1 MSFAGLEPPSSAGQP
16 NTATSI
22 PTCFFQSLEPRYT
35 NDSMEQSTVSITS
48 VRRLPRSLWDVPLS
62 CTIVGRSRTRIVR
75 VFDLGARSQGL
86 MRPLSGALRNGAL
99 QGYVTYAHSIT
110 KSASHTA
117 STYNTGRSRIMDAML
132 RLIAGEQS
140 PPLPDADAR
149 FRIFLVDLLGQRIAL
164 HPQHQNFHHRRPV
177 SSAMLK
183 RNYTTTRSVS
193 F

>member
-1 MSFAGLEPPSSAGQP
+1 MGCAAVLYNSRPQSHEDSSCLRPRRA
-16 NTATSI
+16 I
-22 PTCFFQSLEPRYT
+22 PRADAPA
-35 NDSMEQSTVSITS
+35 
-48 VRRLPRSLWDVPLS
+48 
-62 CTIVGRSRTRIVR
+62 VGRARKWRIARLRHVR
-75 VFDLGARSQGL
+75 AFHHQVSLTHSLYSQH
-86 MRPLSGALRNGAL
+86 R
-99 QGYVTYAHSIT
+99 
-110 KSASHTA
+110 
-117 STYNTGRSRIMDAML
+117 GRSRIMDAIL